1 VEIHGAEGD
10 KVLCYGRINSDT
22 EVLLRRDTSGE
33 GEEGNDLLSFK
44 YDAPTDEWTIA
55 FPELETVAYLIKPKP
70 TSRVSNT
77 QVYEIFSADNCSNY
91 FNLGVEMEKSGNS
104 SSPDYVFRVT
114 GR

>member
-55 FPELETVAYLIKPKP
+55 FPELET
-70 TSRVSNT
+70 RVSNT